1 MQLAHMPE
9 VQVPPQDDGD
19 ILKKIERRKS
29 LHFNITSSAHSAVRI
44 KCFQHSI
51 TMQDFFEEIS
61 QLVESDSTIINTI
74 MESVAEKKKSRKIKK
89 LTETDVDSLYT
100 MIEREIGEK

>member
-1 MQLAHMPE
+1 MP
-9 VQVPPQDDGD
+9 PRDDGD

-74 MESVAEKKKSRKIKK
+74 MESVAEKKKSRKIKQK
-89 LTETDVDSLYT
+89 N
-100 MIEREIGEK
+100 

>member
-1 MQLAHMPE
+1 MP
-9 VQVPPQDDGD
+9 PRDDGD

>member
-1 MQLAHMPE
+1 MP
-9 VQVPPQDDGD
+9 PRDDGD

-74 MESVAEKKKSRKIKK
+74 MESVSEKKKSRKIKK

>member
-1 MQLAHMPE
+1 MPG
-9 VQVPPQDDGD
+9 VQVPPRDDGD

-61 QLVESDSTIINTI
+61 QLVESDSTIISTI

>member
-1 MQLAHMPE
+1 
-9 VQVPPQDDGD
+9 
-19 ILKKIERRKS
+19 
-29 LHFNITSSAHSAVRI
+29 
-44 KCFQHSI
+44 
-51 TMQDFFEEIS
+51 MQDFFEEIS
-61 QLVESDSTIINTI
+61 QLVESDSTIISTI

>member
-1 MQLAHMPE
+1 MP
-9 VQVPPQDDGD
+9 PRDDGD

-61 QLVESDSTIINTI
+61 QLVESDSTIISTI